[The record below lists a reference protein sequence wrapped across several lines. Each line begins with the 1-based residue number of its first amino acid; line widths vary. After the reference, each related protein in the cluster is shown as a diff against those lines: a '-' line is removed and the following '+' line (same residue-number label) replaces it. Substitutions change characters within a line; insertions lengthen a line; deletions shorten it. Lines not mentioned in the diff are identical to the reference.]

1 MSEDKAK
8 LLPFYL
14 VIDMSYS
21 MEGENLA
28 AANDIMPELVD
39 ALAQNPIISD
49 KVRFGLV
56 DFADDAQVQVPL
68 CDLLDPDL
76 VLPGLMTRG
85 GTSFA
90 AAFRMMRKQ
99 IEHDVIQLKGDNYSV
114 HRPAM
119 FLLSDGAPTDD
130 EGEWRAAFQELT
142 QFDKQ
147 SGTGFPMYPN
157 VIPFGVANA
166 DPRTM
171 QTLIHPSSG
180 NKQMRMYL
188 MDEGN
193 KPADAIRAMAE
204 ILISSVLNSGMGMAN
219 GGSGIALPDAS
230 QLPDGVS
237 SYGADDE
244 DFL

>member
-1 MSEDKAK
+1 MSEDRAK

-21 MEGENLA
+21 MEGDNLQ
-28 AANDIMPELVD
+28 AANEIMP
-39 ALAQNPIISD
+39 ALADAIAENPIISD

-56 DFADDAQVQVPL
+56 DFADDAQVLLPL
-68 CDLLDPDL
+68 CDLLDPDIT
-76 VLPGLMTRG
+76 LPGLTTRG

-90 AAFRMMRKQ
+90 AAFRLMRKQ
-99 IEHDVIQLKGDNYSV
+99 IEHDVLQLKADNYSV

-119 FLLSDGAPTDD
+119 FFLSDGAPTDHD
-130 EGEWRAAFQELT
+130 DEWRAAFHELT
-142 QFDKQ
+142 HYDRQA
-147 SGTGFPMYPN
+147 GTGFAMYPN

-171 QTLIHPSSG
+171 QSLIHPAG
-180 NKQMRMYL
+180 GTKQMRMFM
-188 MDEGN
+188 MDEDN

-219 GGSGIALPDAS
+219 GASGIALPDPG

-237 SYGADDE
+237 SHTADE